1 MQLNGT
7 AGMAERRAGGEA
19 DLPSNKFQIKGET
32 SAGFSSSE
40 LSQAGVAKEER
51 RKKKRGGGG
60 EREIKTEYRKTERM
74 RFARMKSPVRDNIVN
89 LAARMIITRG
99 K

>member
-1 MQLNGT
+1 MGQLEWQSDMPEARQIFPLINFRSR
-7 AGMAERRAGGEA
+7 ERHQQDLAPLSYHRQGLQRKRGG
-19 DLPSNKFQIKGET
+19 
-32 SAGFSSSE
+32 
-40 LSQAGVAKEER
+40 
-51 RKKKRGGGG
+51 KKKRGGGG

-89 LAARMIITRG
+89 LAARTIITRG

>member
-7 AGMAERRAGGEA
+7 AGRAERRAGGEA

-40 LSQAGVAKEER
+40 LSQAGAAKEER
-51 RKKKRGGGG
+51 EKKRGGGG

-74 RFARMKSPVRDNIVN
+74 RFARMKSPGRDNIVN
-89 LAARMIITRG
+89 LAARTIITRR